1 MLEDL
6 KCTTVQLRIY
16 RSKFYFEKTF
26 DINFLPFL
34 LQLMYS
40 PFDSGNFYVIPG
52 SPAEVLR
59 ADIVL
64 KNRNDVELRQK
75 YGFNPDDF
83 IIAVVGSHFLYSGI
97 MLEHA
102 VVLKA
107 LAPLLKQFR
116 SKNETQSRLKV
127 RILSSNL
134 TDAYKMAIEVVILI
148 FFRHAS
154 SCLCISC

>member
-1 MLEDL
+1 MQ
-6 KCTTVQLRIY
+6 V
-16 RSKFYFEKTF
+16 
-26 DINFLPFL
+26 
-34 LQLMYS
+34 MYS
-40 PFDSGNFYVIPG
+40 SFDSGNFYVIPG

-59 ADIVL
+59 SNVVL
-64 KNRNDVELRQK
+64 KNNNGVEMRQK

-102 VVLKA
+102 VMLKA

-116 SKNETQSRLKV
+116 SKNETLSRLKV
-127 RILSSNL
+127 QILSSNL

-148 FFRHAS
+148 VLISIS
-154 SCLCISC
+154 SCIYYLLGAVPYFDKQDDATGLKMSLCYTIKCESLN